1 MRMAGVNVIS
11 SLAVSCSDATI
22 DQMKLTLH
30 SVTLVT
36 AFEIYEASCPI
47 PYTFKLEV
55 HLNQN
60 QKWSWKL
67 TKNTMCPYYEGQPVN
82 IVQVYNRRLFWDQ
95 YET

>member
-36 AFEIYEASCPI
+36 AFEIYEASCPT
-47 PYTFKLEV
+47 PSTFKFEV
-55 HLNQN
+55 HLN
-60 QKWSWKL
+60 KK
-67 TKNTMCPYYEGQPVN
+67 
-82 IVQVYNRRLFWDQ
+82 
-95 YET
+95 

>member
-22 DQMKLTLH
+22 DQMKLTLQ

-47 PYTFKLEV
+47 P
-55 HLNQN
+55 
-60 QKWSWKL
+60 
-67 TKNTMCPYYEGQPVN
+67 
-82 IVQVYNRRLFWDQ
+82 
-95 YET
+95 